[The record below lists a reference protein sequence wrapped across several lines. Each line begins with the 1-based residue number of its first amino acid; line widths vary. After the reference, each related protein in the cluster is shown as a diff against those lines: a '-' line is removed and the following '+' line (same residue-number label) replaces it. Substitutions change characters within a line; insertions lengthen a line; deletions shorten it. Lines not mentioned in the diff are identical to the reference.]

1 MDLGCVYR
9 ERRYSAM
16 KQFAVFGLGVFGVS
30 VARNLMKEGME
41 VIAIDDNEENIEAI
55 KNDVTEAAILDSTK
69 EEALRAVD
77 IGRVDCAVVCMG
89 ENMEASILTSLL
101 LKKLEVPRIVARA
114 NSEGHRQILTLIGVQ
129 ELVSPEE
136 EMGLRLA
143 RRLSTTRVLHH
154 LDISEAH
161 TISEVE
167 VGESFVGK
175 SIRELDLR
183 ARYGVNIVGLK
194 KKIPVVTNE
203 GENIYEE
210 KYLDFPGPDDV
221 IDEGD
226 VLVMVGSERGIQDFE
241 RVIERGS

>member
-1 MDLGCVYR
+1 LVGYR
-9 ERRYSAM
+9 GEEKAM

-41 VIAIDDNEENIEAI
+41 VIAIDDIEENIEAI

-77 IGRVDCAVVCMG
+77 IGRVDCAIVCIG

-101 LKKLEVPRIVARA
+101 LKKLEVPRIIARA
-114 NSEGHRQILTLIGVQ
+114 NSMGHRQILTLIGVD
-129 ELVSPEE
+129 EIISPEE
-136 EMGLRLA
+136 EMGVRLA
-143 RRLSTTRVLHH
+143 RRLSSAHVLHH
-154 LDISEAH
+154 LDISDSH

-167 VGESFVGK
+167 VGEIFVGK
-175 SIRELDLR
+175 SIRELNLR
-183 ARYGVNIVGLK
+183 SRFGVNVVGLK

-203 GENIYEE
+203 GENIFEE
-210 KYLDFPGPDDV
+210 KYVDFPTPDDI

-226 VLVMVGSERGIQDFE
+226 VLVMVGSERGIQDVE
-241 RVIERGS
+241 RVIERGA